1 MFSCGRLGAVSD
13 FALMLLPA
21 TSGVAAWPA
30 VMIVWGPGFT
40 TTAHRHHCV
49 QLIMSMRGS
58 LLIRS
63 GPEAKWRKC
72 GAVLVRPDAV
82 HEIDARGGTV
92 LLAFV
97 DAESETG
104 VALSERVHGD
114 FAPVPPRQLVRWR
127 DALGPTLN
135 EARVDRW
142 LTKYL
147 LRRRRAVAIHPGIQ
161 RVLTHLR
168 EPRAML
174 GDLSLPKLAGIAGLS
189 RSRFMH
195 AFTESVGIPVRPY
208 ILWLRVQLA
217 ACELIDGASITA
229 AAYRA
234 GFSDAAHLT
243 RTFRRMFGTTPS
255 DLGLRNR
262 LSRGFSPVRV
272 RQTTKVTSKLR
283 VGN

>member
-1 MFSCGRLGAVSD
+1 MFSCGHLDVMSD
-13 FALMLLPA
+13 FASMLLRA
-21 TSGVAAWPA
+21 TSGVATWPA
-30 VMIVWGPGFT
+30 AMIVWGPGFT

-49 QLIMSMRGS
+49 QLIMSMHGS

-82 HEIDARGGTV
+82 HEIDARGSTI
-92 LLAFV
+92 LLGFI
-97 DAESETG
+97 DAESEMG
-104 VALSERVHGD
+104 VALSERVNGD
-114 FAPVPPRQLVRWR
+114 FAPVPPRQLARWR
-127 DALGPTLN
+127 EALGPTPT

-161 RVLTHLR
+161 RVLTYLR

-174 GDLSLPKLAGIAGLS
+174 GDLSLTKLAGIAGLS

-217 ACELIDGASITA
+217 ACELIDGATITTA
-229 AAYRA
+229 AYHA
-234 GFSDAAHLT
+234 GFSDASHLT

-255 DLGLRNR
+255 DLALGNR
-262 LSRGFSPVRV
+262 LSRGFSPEAGSDK
-272 RQTTKVTSKLR
+272 RQR
-283 VGN
+283 